1 MLFSIGNIKP
11 LFEAVFPTC
20 WDSKEVCNPQWLNA
34 IEYLEIV
41 GIIVGQILVGIVG
54 DWYVF
59 FFLLL
64 ISFFFFF
71 NFVRVLTTLGLVG
84 DLVSSKMRQSCLSV
98 C

>member
-41 GIIVGQILVGIVG
+41 GIIVGQVLVGIVG
-54 DWYVF
+54 DWYVP
-59 FFLLL
+59 FFL
-64 ISFFFFF
+64 FFLPSL
-71 NFVRVLTTLGLVG
+71 VRVLTALGLVG
-84 DLVSSKMRQSCLSV
+84 DSVLSKMRLSCLSV

>member
-1 MLFSIGNIKP
+1 MECNLKKKKANFSRARFSYVLFSIGNVKP
-11 LFEAVFPTC
+11 LFEAVFANC

-59 FFLLL
+59 PFEFFYF
-64 ISFFFFF
+64 IFIFWP
-71 NFVRVLTTLGLVG
+71 
-84 DLVSSKMRQSCLSV
+84 SCGF
-98 C
+98 

>member
-59 FFLLL
+59 FF
-64 ISFFFFF
+64 FFT
-71 NFVRVLTTLGLVG
+71 FVRVLTTLGLVG